1 MQFHKKAM
9 FSWLCCNQNVEKRQI
24 LEKVLPEKYHYRIS
38 TFKVLEESEIV
49 HETKFE
55 AVVAVNICSV
65 DNIEQFLSDF
75 QESSSTNYNILAGD
89 KKGGKKTLKTGYR
102 KCHHNVRK
110 RTKSGEDTMCDDL
123 TKGKQTNCP
132 AGLTFKLKKNT

>member
-1 MQFHKKAM
+1 M

-38 TFKVLEESEIV
+38 TFKVLEESDIV

-89 KKGGKKTLKTGYR
+89 KKGGKKTLKRVTE
-102 KCHHNVRK
+102 NV
-110 RTKSGEDTMCDDL
+110 TIMF
-123 TKGKQTNCP
+123 GKEPSQVKIPC
-132 AGLTFKLKKNT
+132 AMI